1 MLAMATMHGRC
12 RISST
17 DLFSPAEPFD
27 VSEPSGLTTTPWKKR
42 HRGGGMSVGVRPF
55 LAAARVNSSRPAGL
69 AEYTPAPYFAP
80 LSASGKYRR
89 GRRDDP
95 NRR

>member
-27 VSEPSGLTTTPWKKR
+27 VSEPSGSTTTPWKNDTE
-42 HRGGGMSVGVRPF
+42 GGMSVGVRPF

-69 AEYTPAPYFAP
+69 AEYTSPHRT
-80 LSASGKYRR
+80 SHHCRRVWKYRR